1 MRLNSMK
8 YISLALFSALMLLT
22 SCHDFLDIKPFGKT
36 IPKTTEEYQ
45 ALINNY
51 LAGIDGQDAGSGEAR
66 YLFFGNDDV
75 EYFELYADNYEKA
88 LIEQP
93 LGSGLRRYIGSYI
106 QGQNAY
112 DDYYAIISRCNMV
125 FDNYT
130 DGKDTQDGQDLI
142 GTSYALRGLAYYQ
155 LLRQYCKPALA
166 DDNDLG
172 VPIVTTF
179 DMEAKPIRSSYEA
192 TVAQIESD
200 FEAAIK
206 CNIQNESMLFNN
218 DILKGLLARLYFWT
232 GQWQKAQTMAEDVL
246 SRHPVLSGDAY
257 KKMMTAEDGLAGN
270 MLIRCDRV
278 PRNTYTFDNLNRT
291 LVAAPL
297 TAEFVDLFKE
307 KDKDIRY
314 SLFFTRKRKN
324 NKIFFSGLRS
334 AELALIDMEC
344 SYHLKNETEAL
355 QKLNEFRA
363 KRIEDVTPYTMS
375 TLPAVNTK
383 QLIKTDATGL
393 PLTPLIQAILNE
405 RRKELYLEGDRFFEL
420 KRNGRPEFWSLNNS
434 MKYTTY
440 KYMYTFPIAPK
451 DIQVNSGII
460 QNPGYTEL
468 IY

>member
-8 YISLALFSALMLLT
+8 YISLALFSALMLFT
-22 SCHDFLDIKPFGKT
+22 SCHDFLDIKPYGKT
-36 IPKTTEEYQ
+36 IPKTTEEFQ
-45 ALINNY
+45 ALISYY
-51 LAGIDGQDAGSGEAR
+51 LAGIDGQSAGSSDAD
-66 YLFFGNDDV
+66 YLFFNNNGV
-75 EYFELYADNYEKA
+75 EDFELYADNYEKA
-88 LIEQP
+88 LIEYP
-93 LGSGLRRYIGSYI
+93 LGSGLPRFVGSFLN
-106 QGQNAY
+106 QNIY
-112 DDYYAIISRCNMV
+112 NDYYTIISRCNMV
-125 FDNYT
+125 LDNYT
-130 DGKDTQDGQDLI
+130 DGRDTREGQDLV
-142 GTSYALRGLAYYQ
+142 GACYALRGLAYYQ
-155 LLRQYCKPALA
+155 LLRQFCKPALA

-200 FEAAIK
+200 YEAAIK
-206 CNIQNESMLFNN
+206 CNIQNKAMLFN
-218 DILKGLLARLYFWT
+218 DDVLKGLLARLYFWT
-232 GQWQKAQTMAEDVL
+232 GQWQKAQTMAQDVL
-246 SRHPVLSGDAY
+246 SRHPLLSGDDY
-257 KKMMTAEDGLAGN
+257 KKMMTAQDGMAGN
-270 MLIRCDRV
+270 MLIRSDRM
-278 PRNTYTFDNLNRT
+278 PKSIRSFDVLNRT

-297 TAEFVDLFKE
+297 TAEFVNLFKE
-307 KDKDIRY
+307 KDRDVRY
-314 SLFFTRKRKN
+314 ALFFTRKRKN

-355 QKLNEFRA
+355 EKLNEFRA
-363 KRIEDVTPYTMS
+363 KRITDAVPYTLS

-383 QLIKTDATGL
+383 QLIKSDATGQ

-420 KRNGRPEFWSLNNS
+420 KRNGRPEFWSLYNS

-440 KYMYTFPIAPK
+440 KYMYTFPIDPR
-451 DIQVNSGII
+451 DIQVNPDII